1 MLGDVYLNNALSGI
15 VEAAAYLICAFTID
29 RFSRKKLL
37 AGCLLVGGTFC
48 LVSTVFN
55 HFAAGKIGN
64 VVIEYTKKKKLKSK
78 TCSLKIANAT
88 YESSLLILRF

>member
-1 MLGDVYLNNALSGI
+1 MPQTSQVLFKLGDVYLNNALSGV
-15 VEAAAYLICAFTID
+15 VEAAAYLILAFTID

-55 HFAAGKIGN
+55 HFAAGNIGN
-64 VVIEYTKKKKLKSK
+64 STFCLAYYRKV
-78 TCSLKIANAT
+78 
-88 YESSLLILRF
+88 YE

>member
-64 VVIEYTKKKKLKSK
+64 VVIEYIRKNVKVK
-78 TCSLKIANAT
+78 
-88 YESSLLILRF
+88 YMLIKNCQCYL